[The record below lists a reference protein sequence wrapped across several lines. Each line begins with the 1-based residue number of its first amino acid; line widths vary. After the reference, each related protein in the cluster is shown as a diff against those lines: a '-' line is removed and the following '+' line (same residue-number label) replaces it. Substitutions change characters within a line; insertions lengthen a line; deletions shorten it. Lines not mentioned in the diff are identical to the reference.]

1 VGTERRRGVAGA
13 ALAAVVAVGA
23 GYISSLWSGQAALL
37 LSFTALLGLGGV
49 LVLRRRP

>member
-1 VGTERRRGVAGA
+1 
-13 ALAAVVAVGA
+13 VGA